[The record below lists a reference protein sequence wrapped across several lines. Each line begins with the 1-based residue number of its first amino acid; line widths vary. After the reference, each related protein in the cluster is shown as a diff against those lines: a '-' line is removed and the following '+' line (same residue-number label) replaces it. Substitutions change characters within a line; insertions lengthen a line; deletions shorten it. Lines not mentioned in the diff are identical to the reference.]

1 MFSRELN
8 DLIQA
13 TLEDGVLEEYEKNA
27 LIKRATAEGVDL
39 TELEIY
45 VNSLLQKRQ
54 RELNIQ
60 KTATRTALEQ
70 QKKEALGKTCP
81 QCGRQVESM
90 TIRCECGYEFR
101 FAKAVSSVQ
110 NLYEE
115 LNNIQFSDTEIQS
128 CSEEMTEDLGEK
140 KGRRIVKDANGNV
153 VTKINKVKLERLRKQ
168 KQHDL
173 IATFPV
179 PNTKEDVIEFLALAA
194 PKSKLKGGIFATMKG
209 QLTIVIPVAII
220 TFLLVTAIA
229 TFITF
234 DIENGAATGCFAA
247 MVLVAVCLIYGSSI
261 INENK
266 EKLVWKEKFNQVLM
280 KGRSLRADADFARM
294 LDYYEQK
301 MNKN

>member
-1 MFSRELN
+1 MFSEELN
-8 DLIQA
+8 KLIHA
-13 TLEDGVLEEYEKNA
+13 SLEDGVLEEHEKNA

-39 TELEIY
+39 VELEIY
-45 VNSLLQKRQ
+45 VNSILQRRQ
-54 RELNIQ
+54 RELNDQ
-60 KTATRTALEQ
+60 KIATRAALEQ
-70 QKKEALGKTCP
+70 KKNEAFGKTCP
-81 QCGRQVESM
+81 QCGKQIESM
-90 TIRCECGYEFR
+90 TLRCECGYEFR
-101 FAKAVSSVQ
+101 YTKPVSSVQ
-110 NLYEE
+110 QLYEK
-115 LNNIQFSDTEIQS
+115 LNNIQFTDAEIQS
-128 CSEEMTEDLGEK
+128 CSEEVKENRGEK
-140 KGRRIVKDANGNV
+140 EGRRVVKDAKGNV
-153 VTKINKVKLERLRKQ
+153 VTKINKEKLEKLRKQ

-179 PNTKEDVIEFLALAA
+179 PNTKEDIIEFLALAA

-234 DIENGAATGCFAA
+234 DIENGAATGCLAA

-301 MNKN
+301 MK